1 MAARDFR
8 YVIKKRCLEFML
20 RKRWSGGGG
29 DKVEHVLT
37 KELDDGGRITSLPG
51 VLEFKALYHV
61 GDELPITRDLATSP
75 GYVLISHRNPK
86 VVDATIARL
95 KEMEGSGELWDSC
108 TGTAS
113 EDGVSGGEAEE
124 EVAKPE
130 GDSMRMRAIESTTT
144 VASFDGNRVSAASSR
159 HSSLGEIFA

>member
-1 MAARDFR
+1 M
-8 YVIKKRCLEFML
+8 
-20 RKRWSGGGG
+20 
-29 DKVEHVLT
+29 
-37 KELDDGGRITSLPG
+37 
-51 VLEFKALYHV
+51 LEFKALYHV

-95 KEMEGSGELWDSC
+95 KEMERSGELWDSC
-108 TGTAS
+108 TS
-113 EDGVSGGEAEE
+113 EDGERGEAEE
-124 EVAKPE
+124 EVAKPAL